1 MCLGKIL
8 MRANQSLDVSS
19 FSQVVTQLTPYMTA
33 EKFPA
38 PSVPLAFQATALLPR
53 AVVLGLNPQAL
64 LQMLANFDSFN
75 A

>member
-1 MCLGKIL
+1 M
-8 MRANQSLDVSS
+8 M
-19 FSQVVTQLTPYMTA
+19 QLTPYITA

-53 AVVLGLNPQAL
+53 AVVLGLKPHAL
-64 LQMLANFDSFN
+64 LHMLASLDSFN

>member
-1 MCLGKIL
+1 MTFGASAEA
-8 MRANQSLDVSS
+8 M
-19 FSQVVTQLTPYMTA
+19 QLTLHITA

-53 AVVLGLNPQAL
+53 AVVLGLYPQAL
-64 LQMLANFDSFN
+64 LQALASLDSFK